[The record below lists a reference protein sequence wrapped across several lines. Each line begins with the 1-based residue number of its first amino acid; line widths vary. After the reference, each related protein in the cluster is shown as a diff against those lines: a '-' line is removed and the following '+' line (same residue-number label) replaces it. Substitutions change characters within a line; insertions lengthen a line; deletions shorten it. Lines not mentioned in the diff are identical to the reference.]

1 MLPGLKGWSQIGG
14 KQLQI
19 SRVALAPASRR
30 VSVVSVLFL
39 FLAISI
45 SFLVGSAVLLDDL
58 FYFVQQEV
66 VSISVKG
73 FLSFLVTP
81 KSRATLISESS
92 NTLMEF

>member
-1 MLPGLKGWSQIGG
+1 M
-14 KQLQI
+14 
-19 SRVALAPASRR
+19 
-30 VSVVSVLFL
+30 VSVLFL

-66 VSISVKG
+66 VSISVKV

-81 KSRATLISESS
+81 KSRTTLISESS
-92 NTLMEF
+92 NTLIKF